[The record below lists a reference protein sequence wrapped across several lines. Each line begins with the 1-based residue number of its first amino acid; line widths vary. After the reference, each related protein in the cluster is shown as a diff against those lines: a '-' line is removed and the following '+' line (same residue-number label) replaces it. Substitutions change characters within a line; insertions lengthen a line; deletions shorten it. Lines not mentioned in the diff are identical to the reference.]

1 MKPGRVDLWAYGF
14 VAPAVLILAV
24 GHIYP
29 ILWLILLSGQETDVL
44 RNTHEGTGAG
54 ELQALFDDP
63 IFWKSVKNTLVYCL

>member
-44 RNTHEGTGAG
+44 RNTHEWTGLANCKRFLTIRFSG
-54 ELQALFDDP
+54 RA
-63 IFWKSVKNTLVYCL
+63 

>member
-44 RNTHEGTGAG
+44 RNTHAWTGLANCNRFLTIRFSG
-54 ELQALFDDP
+54 RA
-63 IFWKSVKNTLVYCL
+63 